1 MSTTPPWLKNLDPLT
16 PILADRAE
24 LARTDTAKQVSVT
37 NEADLVFGVI
47 AVATE
52 VAIDFSYAA
61 TSLDEDFII
70 GAGLVYTGDNGAFTV
85 TVDGLGSLGTPVPLV
100 SGSKFLL
107 PIPPDTYG
115 TPYPLTIKALAA
127 NNGVAKSGSLAICD
141 RFDFAGTGAVT
152 RTLKTLALSKTYTP

>member
-1 MSTTPPWLKNLDPLT
+1 MPTYPPWLKNLDPLT

-24 LARTDTAKQVSVT
+24 LARTDTVKQVSVT
-37 NEADLVFGVI
+37 NEADLVFGNI
-47 AVATE
+47 AVATD

-61 TSLDEDFII
+61 TTLDEDFII
-70 GAGLVYTGDNGAFTV
+70 GAGLIYTGDNGAFTV
-85 TVDGLGSLGTPVPLV
+85 TVDGLGDLGTPMALV
-100 SGSKFLL
+100 SGSTFLL

-115 TPYPLTIKALAA
+115 VPYALTIRALAA

-141 RFDFAGTGAVT
+141 RFDFVGAGTPT